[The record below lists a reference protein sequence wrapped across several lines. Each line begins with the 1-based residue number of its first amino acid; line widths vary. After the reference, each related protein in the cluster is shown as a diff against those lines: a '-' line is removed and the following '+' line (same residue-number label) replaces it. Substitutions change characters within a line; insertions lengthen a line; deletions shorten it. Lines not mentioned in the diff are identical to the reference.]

1 MLRLTPQ
8 EKRLNAFE
16 ELAGIRKESKLI
28 ARAHNAEQYFST
40 VADANINGRT
50 CA

>member
-16 ELAGIRKESKLI
+16 ELAGIRKESKMI